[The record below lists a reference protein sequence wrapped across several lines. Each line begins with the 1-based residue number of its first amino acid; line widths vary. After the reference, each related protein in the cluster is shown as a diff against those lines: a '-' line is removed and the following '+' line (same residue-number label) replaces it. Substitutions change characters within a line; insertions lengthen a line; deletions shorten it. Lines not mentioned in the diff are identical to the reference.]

1 MLNSKKKNFSE
12 GFNSLGSIKNI
23 QELFGSELS
32 YIQGG
37 VPRMHRRMEDWV
49 HQFMKGFNR
58 TFK

>member
-49 HQFMKGFNR
+49 HQFMKGF
-58 TFK
+58 